1 MAEAGDVHLSKLE
14 AEEGTSA
21 NWMLAIVLLTVS
33 YTLLCDDR

>member
-14 AEEGTSA
+14 AEGGTSA

>member
-1 MAEAGDVHLSKLE
+1 MAEAGDVYLSKLE
-14 AEEGTSA
+14 AEGDTSA